1 MIGINTAKVA
11 TDAVEGMG
19 YAIPISSASDVIKNL
34 MNQKTKTK
42 VAEGKQGYLGI
53 EGVDVTSDS
62 SQMYNMPTGVYVSNV
77 ISG

>member
-1 MIGINTAKVA
+1 
-11 TDAVEGMG
+11 MG

-62 SQMYNMPTGVYVSNV
+62 SQMYNMPIKVCMYLMLSLAEELQKMQGSQRDA
-77 ISG
+77 